1 MQTQRIAIALATL
14 AVFIAVG
21 LLLGPAGIGPNGPSA
36 EAALRSEV
44 KKLLAS
50 DAESGD
56 EFGFSVA
63 VSGDTAVVGA
73 IGESAG
79 ANRAGAAY
87 VYQRSQG
94 GADNWGEV
102 KKLVASDPQA
112 LDFFGRSVAI
122 SGDTV
127 VVGAPILAVPEAGP
141 GAAYVFQRDE
151 GGADNWGEVKK
162 LIASDAEARDNFGGS
177 VAISGDT
184 ALVGADRED
193 AEFLANTGAAYLFQR
208 DEGGAGNWGE
218 VKKLVASDPQQNG
231 SFGAS
236 VALSDDTAI
245 VGATGVNTAK
255 GAAYLFGRDQGGA
268 GNWGEVKKVTASD
281 PGPSNVFGSKVG
293 ISGDTA
299 IVGAPLEDGQASNAG
314 AAYVLERDAGGP
326 NDWGQVKKLVATDS
340 LPELEFG
347 TSVAIDGDTIVV
359 GAHQEDAPGNLPGAG
374 YVFGRDEG
382 GADNWGEGSTKLL
395 ASDGQNND
403 EGGFSVGISGDTAI
417 MGARGEDDG
426 GSNAGAAYVFGD
438 LFLPKFTCP
447 PSECVGGIA
456 ELPDVAGKTP
466 LEAEGSSSPSTTVVA
481 GIVAAV
487 VAVAVALGGAAWAA
501 GRRRG

>member
-1 MQTQRIAIALATL
+1 MQTQRIAITQATL

-73 IGESAG
+73 INEDTEG
-79 ANRAGAAY
+79 NRAGAAY
-87 VYQRSQG
+87 VYQRDAG

-102 KKLVASDPQA
+102 KKLVASDPRA
-112 LDFFGRSVAI
+112 LDFFGHSVAI
-122 SGDTV
+122 RGDTV

-141 GAAYVFQRDE
+141 GTAYVFE
-151 GGADNWGEVKK
+151 
-162 LIASDAEARDNFGGS
+162 
-177 VAISGDT
+177 
-184 ALVGADRED
+184 
-193 AEFLANTGAAYLFQR
+193 R

-218 VKKLVASDPQQNG
+218 VKKLTASDAQDLARFGFSVTVSGDTALVGADLHDAQFIGNNGAVYLFERDEGGVGNWGEAKKLVASDGPPG
-231 SFGAS
+231 GLFGRG
-236 VALSDDTAI
+236 VAVSGDTAI
-245 VGATGVNTAK
+245 VGAN
-255 GAAYLFGRDQGGA
+255 GAVYFLLRDQGGA
-268 GNWGEVKKVTASD
+268 GNWGEVEKVT
-281 PGPSNVFGSKVG
+281 GPFGGK
-293 ISGDTA
+293 IALSGDTVVLG
-299 IVGAPLEDGQASNAG
+299 IPLDDGVARNAG
-314 AAYVLERDAGGP
+314 AAFVLERDAGGP
-326 NDWGQVKKLVATDS
+326 NDWGQVKKLVPPDA
-340 LPELEFG
+340 LPESEFG
-347 TSVAIDGDTIVV
+347 TSVAISGDAIVV
-359 GAHQEDAPGNLPGAG
+359 GAHQEDAPGNLPGAA

-382 GADNWGEGSTKLL
+382 GADNWGVGSTTLL

-438 LFLPKFTCP
+438 LFLPKLTCP
-447 PSECVGGIA
+447 PSECVGGNA

-466 LEAEGSSSPSTTVVA
+466 LEAEGSAVRSTTVVA

-487 VAVAVALGGAAWAA
+487 TAVAVGLGGAAWYAR
-501 GRRRG
+501 RRRG